1 MSLQFDFTKF
11 LILFLISEVKPKI
24 DSTLH
29 KSINDNIMDFKV
41 AEYLNHDSYPPSYK
55 IEDFA
60 ESLAA
65 KDR

>member
-1 MSLQFDFTKF
+1 
-11 LILFLISEVKPKI
+11 
-24 DSTLH
+24 
-29 KSINDNIMDFKV
+29 MDFKV